1 FVRGPRFVPGRP
13 NSVDITQP
21 RADPKVTFPVVE
33 YDQADPLL
41 QPNSAVIGGLVYRG
55 TSIRQLTN
63 LLIFGDNPSGEIFY
77 IDADALPNGGQDA
90 IRRILLN
97 DNGVS
102 KTFLQVIKEK
112 NAAQGKPVATRAD
125 LRFAEGLDGEIF
137 LLNKHDGIIRV
148 FMPGQ

>member
-1 FVRGPRFVPGRP
+1 LFSGPFRSGA
-13 NSVDITQP
+13 VDITRP

-33 YDQADPLL
+33 YDHVDPLL
-41 QPNSAVIGGLVYRG
+41 LRNSSVIGGRVYRG
-55 TSIRQLTN
+55 TRIRQLTN
-63 LLIFGDNPSGEIFY
+63 LLIFGDIPSGEIFY
-77 IDADALPNGGQDA
+77 IDADTLPKGGQDS

-137 LLNKHDGIIRV
+137 LE
-148 FMPGQ
+148 